1 MIQDRPIKKEKKRK
15 LRPFEISRL
24 KTQLEN
30 PSTLWNFGRIAILME
45 VYWNVFDKKRL
56 NRKID
61 TSSLEIKINQ
71 LQKYYG
77 IKKQTNEI

>member
-24 KTQLEN
+24 KAQLEN
-30 PSTLWNFGRIAILME
+30 PNTVWNFGRASILME
-45 VYWNVFDKKRL
+45 VWWSVFDDKRY

-61 TSSLEIKINQ
+61 KSSLEIKINQ

-77 IKKQTNEI
+77 IN

>member
-1 MIQDRPIKKEKKRK
+1 MTQDRPIKKEKKRK

-30 PSTLWNFGRIAILME
+30 PNTIWNFSRASILME
-45 VYWNVFDKKRL
+45 VWWSVFDAKRL

-61 TSSLEIKINQ
+61 KSSLEIKINQ

-77 IKKQTNEI
+77 INKN